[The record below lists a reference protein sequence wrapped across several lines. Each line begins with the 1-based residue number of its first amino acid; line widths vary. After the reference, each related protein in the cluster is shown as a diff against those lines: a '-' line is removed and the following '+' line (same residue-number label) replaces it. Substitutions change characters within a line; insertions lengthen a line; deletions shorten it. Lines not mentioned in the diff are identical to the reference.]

1 MNPLL
6 EIKASKPNKAFNGMT
21 PSEVMKAYMPW
32 VDASTLANVISL
44 ELDLAHFI
52 KLVPRKERPKG
63 QTNVGLTSGIH
74 FDGETGK
81 TSIVNESSV
90 QYDKQFP
97 DYATL
102 LNGLTV
108 YSAIRDLYDVDGL
121 GFGCAITLYI
131 RQLAFWT
138 KNITIGPKSSPILS
152 LTSKNIN
159 HHKTHGHGSRS
170 ICNCL
175 HNT

>member
-1 MNPLL
+1 
-6 EIKASKPNKAFNGMT
+6 MT

-44 ELDLAHFI
+44 ELDLADFI

-138 KNITIGPKSSPILS
+138 KHHDWSKIISYFVAHFEKYQSSQDPR
-152 LTSKNIN
+152 TW
-159 HHKTHGHGSRS
+159 
-170 ICNCL
+170 
-175 HNT
+175 